1 METKIML
8 LFSKKLL
15 APMSTRVPL
24 EVQEIIDTLAES
36 QGSDRAK
43 WLRDA
48 IDKKIELETGQSS
61 SEHLEKSKNTKYPSV
76 FTNVFKKFNT
86 FLKAL
91 KKPDGLD
98 RASSI
103 HHLSGK

>member
-1 METKIML
+1 MHTEIMIV
-8 LFSKKLL
+8 FSRKLL
-15 APMSTRVPL
+15 APLSTRVPL
-24 EVQEIIDTLAES
+24 EVQELIDSLAEN

-48 IDKKIELETGQSS
+48 IDKKIEIETGQSS
-61 SEHLEKSKNTKYPSV
+61 SEHVEKSKNTKYSSV
-76 FTNVFKKFNT
+76 FRNVFNF
-86 FLKAL
+86 FKAL
-91 KKPDGLD
+91 KKPDGSD

>member
-1 METKIML
+1 
-8 LFSKKLL
+8 
-15 APMSTRVPL
+15 MSTRVPL

-61 SEHLEKSKNTKYPSV
+61 SEHLEKSKNTKYSS
-76 FTNVFKKFNT
+76 VFKKVFKN
-86 FLKAL
+86 FKFF
-91 KKPDGLD
+91 
-98 RASSI
+98 SSI
-103 HHLSGK
+103 KKA